1 MQERRRKDR
10 KQSKAPTG
18 DLVKVPVQYWQEL
31 KERDLERLCE
41 HALARAHP
49 PEGLVLSFLGEG
61 ILVDTRAQCLKRPN
75 QGRWEK
81 VGYPLMELI
90 FLVYLLNVGAESPTH
105 QLVSVQELKTSHF
118 FQGPH
123 ALDVSGLIER
133 YGRDLKGFMRAAE
146 SLGGEIQKL
155 ADAAYRIPAFP
166 KVPLY
171 YLLWEGDE
179 EFEPRLSVLFDRS
192 VEKHLSA
199 DAIWGLVHLVSDA
212 LLRAPELP
220 F

>member
-1 MQERRRKDR
+1 MQERRGKDR

-61 ILVDTRAQCLKRPN
+61 ILVDTKAQCLKRPN

-90 FLVYLLNVGAESPTH
+90 FLVYLLNPAIP
-105 QLVSVQELKTSHF
+105 LVV
-118 FQGPH
+118 
-123 ALDVSGLIER
+123 
-133 YGRDLKGFMRAAE
+133 
-146 SLGGEIQKL
+146 
-155 ADAAYRIPAFP
+155 AYRRFLYH
-166 KVPLY
+166 PLMDHPEMPDAWLAY
-171 YLLWEGDE
+171 YLLYTLLLSLVLYILSCRLFKNYAARFADE
-179 EFEPRLSVLFDRS
+179 L
-192 VEKHLSA
+192 
-199 DAIWGLVHLVSDA
+199 
-212 LLRAPELP
+212 
-220 F
+220 